1 MVKRLLTCLLAFSL
15 VFALCAC
22 GASPEALSTD
32 EPVEAAPD
40 PAEETPEPVIE
51 SKPTYEVTYTSCK
64 VVPEEKAANVCAYVQ
79 VIFAVKN
86 TSDEAITFTNGYYD
100 IADQNGTVI
109 DSPTAYNPPYYLAPG
124 ETSYISYITPTNEPS
139 YLSAESLKATPTFS
153 IDKAFF
159 TPVQLDITNCEYSFE
174 ADSAYTKHGLNVP
187 QHGRG
192 FVFNLDV
199 NNSTGTRVSNA
210 FVYVTIFHDG
220 TPIGVLDSYD
230 SNIPANG
237 TANFEICASHDL
249 GRFITEEDMT
259 SYEVSIIAMP

>member
-22 GASPEALSTD
+22 GVSPEALSTD

-64 VVPEEKAANVCAYVQ
+64 VVPEEKAADVCAYVQ

-109 DSPTAYNPPYYLAPG
+109 ESPTAYNPPYYLAPG

-199 NNSTGTRVSNA
+199 NNSTGTRVSTA
-210 FVYVTIFHDG
+210 FVYVTLFRDG
-220 TPIGVLDSYD
+220 MPIGVIFDLCDSV
-230 SNIPANG
+230 PANG
-237 TANFEICASHDL
+237 TANFEVYDTSL